1 MTTQSLDQ
9 PFVATTALRS
19 VNFFNGR
26 LLTGDDLSR
35 EQATQLARLARLG
48 RAEGDGIAWG
58 FRVERQPALSTKT
71 HPVVTVTAGLAV
83 SRAGT
88 AIELPADIDVAL
100 YRDASAA
107 PAGAEPG
114 NLFADCQL
122 DAPGTY
128 TAGAGV
134 YLLTVAPGEQAEGRA
149 QVNGLG
155 NADAPC
161 NVALEAEAL
170 AFRLIR
176 LSVPHDELVEKALLR
191 NRIAYQCFGT
201 DALAGVVAD
210 PFGTPVTSYGLLD
223 TLRTQTLSDDEV
235 PLATIGWSIDDGI
248 QFVDLWSVRRRMT
261 RRSPEGRWSS
271 LVSDRRR
278 AEGEAMFLQFQA
290 QIAEIVM
297 EPSPEH
303 VSVNDAFDRLPPIGI
318 LPIAGGSRPG
328 LDLPTFFTG
337 ADDARSGLRR
347 GRAVRGARYV
357 PRSRS
362 RRSCRRVTSSS
373 GSTRCT
379 RTATH
384 ATGPRRSAAPT
395 SCSPTAT
402 SRTSPTHSSTSR
414 TGTTRTTHCT
424 SA

>member
-58 FRVERQPALSTKT
+58 FRVERQSALSTKT

-83 SRAGT
+83 SRAGS

-155 NADAPC
+155 NDDASC

-176 LSVPHDELVEKALLR
+176 LSIPHDELVDKALLR

-201 DALAGVVAD
+201 DAIAGAVAD

-223 TLRTQTLSDDEV
+223 TLRTQTLSNDEV
-235 PLATIGWSIDDGI
+235 PLAVFGWSIDDGI
-248 QFVDLWSVRRRMT
+248 QFIDLWSVRRRIIP
-261 RRSPEGRWSS
+261 RSNEGDWAS
-271 LVSDRRR
+271 LVSARLR
-278 AEGEAMFLQFQA
+278 AEGEARFLQFQQ
-290 QIAEIVM
+290 QIAALSAPAANPIALHATAAF
-297 EPSPEH
+297 EH
-303 VSVNDAFDRLPPIGI
+303 LPPVGI
-318 LPIAGGSRPG
+318 LPLATSRWPSSFN
-328 LDLPTFFTG
+328 LDTFFTSLTTTVVPLYIEG
-337 ADDARSGLRR
+337 AKLDDLVRQSFAFPPVDLSSEEAIRLYLVRENEQGSGQPYVVFANGHLPYRGDAEFDLAYWDFANYAR
-347 GRAVRGARYV
+347 AY
-357 PRSRS
+357 
-362 RRSCRRVTSSS
+362 C
-373 GSTRCT
+373 
-379 RTATH
+379 
-384 ATGPRRSAAPT
+384 
-395 SCSPTAT
+395 
-402 SRTSPTHSSTSR
+402 
-414 TGTTRTTHCT
+414 
-424 SA
+424 